1 MATTPPVAA
10 LTPSPLATTA
20 PSRTAAPRATHD
32 VLPGRRD
39 AFETG
44 AKDLVPSLRGDDPG
58 KAEMDVS
65 ATFGDPPQ
73 ALANPSLHQPIPG
86 VIAARYWRI

>member
-20 PSRTAAPRATHD
+20 PSRTTAPRAAHD

-58 KAEMDVS
+58 KAEVDGS
-65 ATFGDPPQ
+65 AVLGEPPQ
-73 ALANPSLHQPIPG
+73 ALGNPSPYQPIPG